1 MLIDG
6 AADIDFGH
14 VLGNFKEKTVLGVT
28 VRRER
33 APFVY
38 TKQVCG
44 WVGSHASGNCVCGLT
59 TPRVVQMAHVMKGD
73 KRVEFEDKC
82 CRAYNI
88 LRKHAS
94 RFLCLYML
102 VRGIAWHRT
111 ARRVACYTA

>member
-1 MLIDG
+1 MACCFVRHAPFALRVWVGWCVDPTWQNSPRAVLIAG

-44 WVGSHASGNCVCGLT
+44 
-59 TPRVVQMAHVMKGD
+59 
-73 KRVEFEDKC
+73 
-82 CRAYNI
+82 
-88 LRKHAS
+88 
-94 RFLCLYML
+94 
-102 VRGIAWHRT
+102 
-111 ARRVACYTA
+111 

>member
-1 MLIDG
+1 MAHCIADPHAFKTAVDNFVLSCAGYCVATFVMGLGDRHASNIMVTRNGMLFRTSRPFCSARVWCVDPTWQNSPRAVLIAG

-44 WVGSHASGNCVCGLT
+44 
-59 TPRVVQMAHVMKGD
+59 
-73 KRVEFEDKC
+73 
-82 CRAYNI
+82 
-88 LRKHAS
+88 
-94 RFLCLYML
+94 
-102 VRGIAWHRT
+102 
-111 ARRVACYTA
+111 